1 MQYLQCTV
9 LFPPLQQVKVVPLE
23 LPVIQAHKGL
33 KELVD
38 ELVPQVG
45 AVNVQSVR
53 QKRSLWKVMLNHKPK
68 L

>member
-1 MQYLQCTV
+1 M
-9 LFPPLQQVKVVPLE
+9 VPLE

-38 ELVPQVG
+38 EMVPQVG

-53 QKRSLWKVMLNHKPK
+53 QKKVSLESHAKSQA
-68 L
+68 